1 MEPTLVRSPAM
12 YVPAHVTAD
21 VDGVIAGW
29 IELGDPTNAT
39 AVRARARQPTLNFNA
54 EVIRFRMTS
63 ALK

>member
-21 VDGVIAGW
+21 VDGVTAGW

-39 AVRARARQPTLNFNA
+39 AVRARAR
-54 EVIRFRMTS
+54 
-63 ALK
+63 